1 MISNR
6 LKSIIK
12 LVPENSIV
20 ADVGTDH
27 GYVPAYLIEEKKSKK
42 VIATDISKGS
52 LNKIIGY
59 VKEKKL
65 EEFIHTRLGNGL
77 EVLKPYEVDTVII
90 AGMGG
95 LLIRDIL
102 ENDKEITESI
112 NTFILQPMIG
122 AKELREY
129 LFGNNFEI
137 VHETLIKEDGKYY
150 EIIKAKHGKDC
161 VEKEIYYE
169 IPKKLI
175 EEKHPL
181 LEEYIKSKL
190 DYAENILEEIIDKD
204 SEKVKERIEQL
215 KTDIN
220 NYKEALRLVKSQ

>member
-12 LVPENSIV
+12 LVPKNSIV

-27 GYVPAYLIEEKKSKK
+27 GYVPAYLIDEGISKK
-42 VIATDISKGS
+42 VIATDISQGS

-59 VKEKKL
+59 VKERKL
-65 EEFIHTRLGNGL
+65 EEYIDTRLGNGL
-77 EVLKPYEVDTVII
+77 EVLKPYEADTVII

-102 ENDKEITESI
+102 EDSKEITDSI
-112 NTFILQPMIG
+112 NTFILQAMIG
-122 AKELREY
+122 SKELREY
-129 LFGNNFEI
+129 LFNNNFEI
-137 VHETLIKEDGKYY
+137 IDENLIKEDGKYY

-181 LEEYIKSKL
+181 LQEYIESKL
-190 DYAENILEEIIDKD
+190 EYSKNILDEIIDKD
-204 SEKVKERIEQL
+204 GEKVKERIEEL
-215 KTDIN
+215 KRDIN
-220 NYKEALRLVKSQ
+220 NYKEVLKIVKGQ